1 MQKMLGLLAAAALS
15 SVSQHVLALSVSSGP
30 IPPKPGPALAERLA
44 LHDCEVYGIVHWGL
58 NTYTDREWGY
68 GNEDPARLNPAKFDA
83 EQIVGA
89 CKAGGLGGLIVV
101 AKHHDGFC
109 LWPTK
114 TTEYNIS
121 KSPFRGGKGD
131 YVREMAQACRKARL
145 KFGVYIS
152 PWDRHDADYAT
163 PTYVEKYHA
172 QIKELLSGDY
182 GKIFEIWFDGANG
195 GDGWYGGANERR
207 TIGGDYYRFPEV
219 FKFVRELQP
228 MVCIFAGESDA
239 SDFRWPGNER
249 GVLDPDSGATIC
261 STGGFAGG
269 KFGNP
274 EYMPHI
280 NTGMRAAENSSSKSF
295 FRVCECDFPMRPGWF
310 YHEKDRGR
318 TKSAAY
324 LMQRYLNT
332 VGNGGTMNIGIAPNK
347 DGRLDA
353 EDVKA
358 LKGFKELKDAFFA
371 KQVYGSARANV
382 VVLWEN
388 VNKHGE
394 LAPGW
399 KLVRRAQAG
408 ASASGEVPLASG
420 KVIGVKRIRILPES
434 VPEDEIKLARPT
446 EADFAEPPPQDYS
459 ILARHYYT
467 DPELIQLIMSATTES
482 GETDTAKWMTA
493 GKQGAAPKELTVAPD
508 GMSPKDALV
517 AIRSAKEKGDSNP
530 WTVHVKPGVYV
541 LKEPLVFTP
550 ADSGTP
556 EAPVRWVGDGGE
568 AVFSGGEPLADWC
581 DKGNGVWSAPIPKTP
596 SGERACFEQLWVN
609 GRRAD
614 RARFP
619 NSDSSNPIA
628 GYLRITSASITP
640 VADAAGKTNY
650 VEHVVPSGAVAMVST
665 PADELQWAQMCV
677 VHKWAFSRRVI
688 KSIDSVTGAV
698 ETHSPKNWQG
708 WRNWTPRET
717 IVWFENVRGGFDAPG
732 EWFYDGKN
740 GCILYRPLPGEKI
753 ESVVA
758 FAPNSKLSRLLEIKG
773 DPDKNEFVHDIQ
785 FEGLVFAV
793 TDGWG
798 EGREDNRP
806 TQSYQHQAAFSND
819 GAITATGAHRLA
831 WDRCVFRHTGNYAM
845 QFLDGCVSN
854 TVTRCLMEDLG
865 AGGMIIGSRCGYV
878 ANGETLSRRVISKRA
893 PRTVAFNRV
902 ENCVIRGGG
911 RFNPE
916 ATGIVFTHVSDSKVL
931 HCDIYDFFYSGVS
944 VGWTW
949 GFRGSVAQRN
959 EIAYNRIYDLGKGV
973 MSDMGGVY
981 TLGTSFG
988 TTVHDNVI
996 HDVNSYS
1003 YGGWGIYFDEGSEGV
1018 VAERNLCWNTTD
1030 GGFHQHYGTGC
1041 IVRNNIF
1048 AWNRTRG
1055 AVRMERAVV
1064 QDVPCTLN
1072 FLNNIVIVKG
1082 SPLAGRGVRNVGGIW
1097 AGNLWY
1103 DFSGKPDFDGLD
1115 WNGWVESGKEILG
1128 KYADPQFE
1136 NPEAFD
1142 FRLKPSSPAF
1152 ALGFKP
1158 WDSSKAGAS
1167 GRQ

>member
-1 MQKMLGLLAAAALS
+1 MAALLS
-15 SVSQHVLALSVSSGP
+15 AAHTASALSIDFGP
-30 IPPKPGPALAERLA
+30 TPKPGPALAERLA

-83 EQIVGA
+83 DQIVGA

-131 YVREMAQACRKARL
+131 YVREMEQACRKARL

-182 GKIFEIWFDGANG
+182 GKIFEMWFDGANG

-249 GVLDPDSGATIC
+249 SVLDPDSGATIC

-388 VNKHGE
+388 VNIHGE
-394 LAPGW
+394 LAPCW
-399 KLVRRAQAG
+399 QLVRRAQAG

-493 GKQGAAPKELTVAPD
+493 GKQGATDYDIGDVAQKIAATKKVLRSDTWYGYKRTVFDFDGHEAWVVSPKCEPAAGLPWTWTMQWAEAYVDRTGVLGLLSKGWHHVTIDTFRHRMDDEGLRVSRAFQKFLVEEIGFAPKACLV
-508 GMSPKDALV
+508 GMSWGGFFSTRYAAAFPECVGRIYLDAPLMNFDGF
-517 AIRSAKEKGDSNP
+517 AKVGGTPTENAARIGP
-530 WTVHVKPGVYV
+530 WANMP
-541 LKEPLVFTP
+541 P
-550 ADSGTP
+550 ADGNWSTDSRM
-556 EAPVRWVGDGGE
+556 PV
-568 AVFSGGEPLADWC
+568 
-581 DKGNGVWSAPIPKTP
+581 NM
-596 SGERACFEQLWVN
+596 
-609 GRRAD
+609 AD
-614 RARFP
+614 RLAKAGIPILLLYGGQDATVPPAKNCELFAERFK
-619 NSDSSNPIA
+619 
-628 GYLRITSASITP
+628 
-640 VADAAGKTNY
+640 AAGGK
-650 VEHVVPSGAVAMVST
+650 
-665 PADELQWAQMCV
+665 
-677 VHKWAFSRRVI
+677 
-688 KSIDSVTGAV
+688 IDIHHRALYG
-698 ETHSPKNWQG
+698 HHPH
-708 WRNWTPRET
+708 
-717 IVWFENVRGGFDAPG
+717 G
-732 EWFYDGKN
+732 E
-740 GCILYRPLPGEKI
+740 
-753 ESVVA
+753 
-758 FAPNSKLSRLLEIKG
+758 
-773 DPDKNEFVHDIQ
+773 DPDKTSSIVSF
-785 FEGLVFAV
+785 FEA
-793 TDGWG
+793 
-798 EGREDNRP
+798 
-806 TQSYQHQAAFSND
+806 
-819 GAITATGAHRLA
+819 
-831 WDRCVFRHTGNYAM
+831 
-845 QFLDGCVSN
+845 
-854 TVTRCLMEDLG
+854 
-865 AGGMIIGSRCGYV
+865 
-878 ANGETLSRRVISKRA
+878 K
-893 PRTVAFNRV
+893 
-902 ENCVIRGGG
+902 
-911 RFNPE
+911 
-916 ATGIVFTHVSDSKVL
+916 K
-931 HCDIYDFFYSGVS
+931 
-944 VGWTW
+944 
-949 GFRGSVAQRN
+949 
-959 EIAYNRIYDLGKGV
+959 
-973 MSDMGGVY
+973 
-981 TLGTSFG
+981 
-988 TTVHDNVI
+988 
-996 HDVNSYS
+996 
-1003 YGGWGIYFDEGSEGV
+1003 
-1018 VAERNLCWNTTD
+1018 
-1030 GGFHQHYGTGC
+1030 
-1041 IVRNNIF
+1041 
-1048 AWNRTRG
+1048 
-1055 AVRMERAVV
+1055 
-1064 QDVPCTLN
+1064 
-1072 FLNNIVIVKG
+1072 
-1082 SPLAGRGVRNVGGIW
+1082 
-1097 AGNLWY
+1097 
-1103 DFSGKPDFDGLD
+1103 
-1115 WNGWVESGKEILG
+1115 
-1128 KYADPQFE
+1128 
-1136 NPEAFD
+1136 
-1142 FRLKPSSPAF
+1142 
-1152 ALGFKP
+1152 
-1158 WDSSKAGAS
+1158 
-1167 GRQ
+1167 